1 MTREEPATKQPRPV
15 VLLHPVPG
23 DSVIHRLW
31 AGTKLLTVFVLSA
44 LLTFYPGWVGIGA
57 VAAVVVLAAALA
69 RIPFGVLP
77 SVPKVLW
84 LLIAFGAFT
93 AALSGGEPIVQL
105 FDTNVALG
113 GLLTFTRVT
122 TLAVVLLG
130 LSMMVSWTTNVA
142 EIAPALAT
150 LGRPL
155 KFLRIPVDEWAVAIA
170 LALRSFPMLIEEFRV
185 LYAARKLRPRM
196 VLPMRRMRWRR
207 FLFELVDM
215 LVAAITA
222 ALRRADEMGDAITAR
237 GGMGQI
243 SASTA
248 RPGRSDAVALA
259 IVALVCVAVIAL

>member
-15 VLLHPVPG
+15 VLLRPVPG

-155 KFLRIPVDEWAVAIA
+155 KFLRIPVDENVAALIPYRGYQGSFRYISLADVLSEPCIEAVRAGRADFA
-170 LALRSFPMLIEEFRV
+170 LAAIRAV
-185 LYAARKLRPRM
+185 L
-196 VLPMRRMRWRR
+196 
-207 FLFELVDM
+207 
-215 LVAAITA
+215 
-222 ALRRADEMGDAITAR
+222 
-237 GGMGQI
+237 
-243 SASTA
+243 S
-248 RPGRSDAVALA
+248 
-259 IVALVCVAVIAL
+259 

>member
-1 MTREEPATKQPRPV
+1 MTTTRPSRPV
-15 VLLHPVPG
+15 VLLRPVPG

-122 TLAVVLLG
+122 TLAVVLGAILY
-130 LSMMVSWTTNVA
+130 
-142 EIAPALAT
+142 
-150 LGRPL
+150 R
-155 KFLRIPVDEWAVAIA
+155 FFIA
-170 LALRSFPMLIEEFRV
+170 LALNSDFIGLKAQDLNLVTAV
-185 LYAARKLRPRM
+185 L
-196 VLPMRRMRWRR
+196 VT
-207 FLFELVDM
+207 
-215 LVAAITA
+215 I
-222 ALRRADEMGDAITAR
+222 
-237 GGMGQI
+237 
-243 SASTA
+243 
-248 RPGRSDAVALA
+248 
-259 IVALVCVAVIAL
+259 ALVIPQLKRKFAKRGA